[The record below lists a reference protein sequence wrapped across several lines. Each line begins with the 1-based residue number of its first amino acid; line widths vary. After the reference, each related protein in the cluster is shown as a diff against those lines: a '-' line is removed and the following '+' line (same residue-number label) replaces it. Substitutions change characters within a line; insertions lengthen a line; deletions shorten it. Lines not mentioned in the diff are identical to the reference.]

1 MTAVV
6 PSESPT
12 LETRL
17 QARVASRHRVAHDIC
32 GLLQTFAGTCLAPD
46 GAMATQLSFGGRW
59 ALLGS
64 ALGLVAVTSCG
75 SDTKNDD
82 AKDAPSAGTSSTSG
96 GTSGGEGGEP
106 AEPNAGSG
114 GTAPRGLAGACSGG
128 EAPARCNDDPRPCAE
143 YETEASCA
151 AAGCIPTTGKLSA
164 LLDDGVA
171 GAPHT
176 GGAPSV
182 GGAGHG
188 RAPVGLPCEA
198 TEDVFISCEEGYGG
212 GSYNFA
218 CNDSCTSCLEG
229 PWTVGR
235 HEPFT
240 RQDDCAWTCVD
251 GEQKRGFGL

>member
-1 MTAVV
+1 MT
-6 PSESPT
+6 
-12 LETRL
+12 
-17 QARVASRHRVAHDIC
+17 
-32 GLLQTFAGTCLAPD
+32 
-46 GAMATQLSFGGRW
+46 TQFSFGGRW

-75 SDTKNDD
+75 GD
-82 AKDAPSAGTSSTSG
+82 AKDDDTKVTPSAGTSTSG
-96 GTSGGEGGEP
+96 GASGSSGEKP
-106 AEPNAGSG
+106 AEANAGNG
-114 GTAPRGLAGACSGG
+114 GTAPRGVAGACSGG
-128 EAPARCNDDPRPCAE
+128 QPATHCNDDPNRCAE

-151 AAGCIPTTGKLSA
+151 AAGCIPTTGKLSV

-188 RAPVGLPCEA
+188 GAPAGLPCEA

-212 GSYNFA
+212 ASYNYA

-235 HEPFT
+235 YEPFT
-240 RQDDCAWTCVD
+240 RKDDCAWSCVD
-251 GEQKRGFGL
+251 GEQKRGSDL